1 MNISEAAR
9 RTGVAVDTI
18 RYYDRLGLL
27 GAVRRTPGGA
37 REFTEGD
44 LGWLRVLRCLRDTGM
59 RMADL
64 RRFVAIDGDR
74 EPARRRE
81 LLEAHRAAVLERIE
95 RTYRELEVLDGK
107 IAAYRE
113 LEQKALEAQQT
124 VAQPV

>member
-1 MNISEAAR
+1 VNISEAAR
-9 RTGVAVDTI
+9 RTGIPVDTI

-27 GAVRRTPGGA
+27 GAVSRTAGGA
-37 REFTEGD
+37 RAFTEDD
-44 LGWLRVLRCLRDTGM
+44 LGWLRILRCLRDTGM

-81 LLEAHRAAVLERIE
+81 LLEAHRRAVLERIE

-107 IAAYRE
+107 IAAYQAME
-113 LEQKALEAQQT
+113 GQA
-124 VAQPV
+124 AQPAAAG

>member
-1 MNISEAAR
+1 VNISEAAR
-9 RTGVAVDTI
+9 RAGVAVDTI

-27 GAVRRTPGGA
+27 GSVGRTAGGA
-37 REFTEGD
+37 RVFTEGD
-44 LGWLRVLRCLRDTGM
+44 LGWLRILRCLRDTGM

-74 EPARRRE
+74 EPARRRA

-95 RTYRELEVLDGK
+95 RIHRELEVLDGT

-113 LEQKALEAQQT
+113 MEERA
-124 VAQPV
+124 AQPA

>member
-1 MNISEAAR
+1 VNISEAGR
-9 RTGVAVDTI
+9 RTGMAVDTI

-27 GAVRRTPGGA
+27 GAVGRTAGGA

-44 LGWLRVLRCLRDTGM
+44 LGWLRILRCLRDTGM

-107 IAAYRE
+107 LAAYRE
-113 LEQKALEAQQT
+113 MEERA
-124 VAQPV
+124 AQPA

>member
-1 MNISEAAR
+1 VNISEAAR

-27 GAVRRTPGGA
+27 GAVTRTAGGA
-37 REFTEGD
+37 RAFTEGD
-44 LGWLRVLRCLRDTGM
+44 LGWLRILRCLRDTGM

-64 RRFVAIDGDR
+64 RRFVAVDGDR

-95 RTYRELEVLDGK
+95 RTHRELEVLDGK
-107 IAAYRE
+107 IAVYRE
-113 LEQKALEAQQT
+113 MEERA
-124 VAQPV
+124 AQPAMSTR

>member
-27 GAVRRTPGGA
+27 GEVPRTAGGA
-37 REFTEGD
+37 RAFTESD
-44 LGWLRVLRCLRDTGM
+44 LGWLRILRCLRDTGM

-64 RRFVAIDGDR
+64 RRFVAVDGNR
-74 EPARRRE
+74 QPGRRRE

-107 IAAYRE
+107 IATYRE
-113 LEQKALEAQQT
+113 MEERA
-124 VAQPV
+124 AQPA

>member
-1 MNISEAAR
+1 VNISEAAR
-9 RTGVAVDTI
+9 RAGVAVDTI

-27 GAVRRTPGGA
+27 GAVSRTTGGA
-37 REFTEGD
+37 RTFTESD
-44 LGWLRVLRCLRDTGM
+44 LGWLRILRCLRDTGM

-64 RRFVAIDGDR
+64 RRFVAIDGGR

-113 LEQKALEAQQT
+113 MEERA
-124 VAQPV
+124 VQPT

>member
-1 MNISEAAR
+1 VTISEAAR

-27 GAVRRTPGGA
+27 GAVRRTAGGV
-37 REFTEGD
+37 RVFTED
-44 LGWLRVLRCLRDTGM
+44 DIGWLRILRCLRDTGM

-64 RRFVAIDGDR
+64 RRFVAVDGER

-81 LLEAHRAAVLERIE
+81 LLEAHRAVVLERIE

-113 LEQKALEAQQT
+113 MEQRA
-124 VAQPV
+124 AQPV

>member
-9 RTGVAVDTI
+9 RTGIAVDTI

-27 GAVRRTPGGA
+27 GAVSRTAGGA
-37 REFTEGD
+37 RTFTEDD
-44 LGWLRVLRCLRDTGM
+44 LGWLRILRCLRDTGM

-107 IAAYRE
+107 IAAYRAME
-113 LEQKALEAQQT
+113 EET
-124 VAQPV
+124 AQPAVAG